1 MGPRL
6 FHSSMQPARPLRPA
20 RPPSLPCSSVP
31 IAQRRPSQSLR
42 SVLRRS
48 QPARCWPQP
57 CLRSSR
63 TSDRMRARHPGP
75 PMQTRSSGVE
85 RAPRFRCLLDFPFAI
100 CHLGCPAVAR
110 RLIRRVRDC
119 YRLARVGQGRLLLLA
134 FPTRMPNQQSC
145 LTAPGVL
152 QPLGASKQQAAR
164 AGGKART
171 GRFVRHL
178 YVCGDLRRSKL
189 VILFSTGRDDHR
201 GAVLARSRPQTARCG
216 SSSRC
221 WAASRCCAASLWGQ
235 FVRG

>member
-1 MGPRL
+1 MRPRL
-6 FHSSMQPARPLRPA
+6 FHSPMQTARPRRPA

-63 TSDRMRARHPGP
+63 MSDRMRARHPGL

-152 QPLGASKQQAAR
+152 QTTLGRLKAQALQGPVAT
-164 AGGKART
+164 GGKART
-171 GRFVRHL
+171 ESLPKKVHKPRM
-178 YVCGDLRRSKL
+178 
-189 VILFSTGRDDHR
+189 DDWMR
-201 GAVLARSRPQTARCG
+201 A
-216 SSSRC
+216 
-221 WAASRCCAASLWGQ
+221 
-235 FVRG
+235 